1 MNDIRVAGPVALTN
15 LIHMITN
22 VLKKDRVFEIFVHSP
37 AETQAFAEKFAAEL
51 QPGDVVAL
59 YGDLGAG
66 KTFLVKAL
74 CRALHTEEEPTSPT
88 FTIINE
94 YHAPDDLL
102 IYHFDFYR
110 IEHAAELVNLGLE
123 EYFYADNICFIEWPE
138 KIVDDLPEKRF
149 EVFLNF
155 VESQPD
161 ARNIRVQTKEN

>member
-1 MNDIRVAGPVALTN
+1 MSDLKEIVSKELSDEQIVNSPV
-15 LIHMITN
+15 
-22 VLKKDRVFEIFVHSP
+22 
-37 AETQAFAEKFAAEL
+37 ETLAFAENFAAGL
-51 QPGDVVAL
+51 RPGDVVAL

-66 KTFLVKAL
+66 KTFLVKAI

-110 IEHAAELVNLGLE
+110 IEHSAELVNLGLE

-138 KIVDDLPEKRF
+138 KIADYLPKTRH
-149 EVFLNF
+149 EVFLDF
-155 VESQPD
+155 VEGQAD
-161 ARNIRVQTKEN
+161 ARRIRIHTQKK